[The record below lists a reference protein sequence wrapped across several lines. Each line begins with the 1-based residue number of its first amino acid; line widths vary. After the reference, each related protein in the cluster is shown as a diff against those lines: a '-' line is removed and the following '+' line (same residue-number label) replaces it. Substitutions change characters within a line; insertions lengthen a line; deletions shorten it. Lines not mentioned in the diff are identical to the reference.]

1 MQLELRKLRKQDHK
15 KAIQCAITGM
25 HFDWYMDS
33 PWLLDL
39 YGRYFW
45 YMELTRATQILAAY
59 RGDEF
64 AGVMLCAVKG
74 EKRQYHS
81 LWKQFYVKLVR
92 ILQEVF
98 VKDGPGVY
106 NEANEQMFENYCRQN
121 EPDGEIL
128 FLAANPDIGVKGIGS
143 FLLKELEKR
152 EPGKKIYL
160 YTDNACTYPFYEHR
174 GFERSEEKDIV
185 LDMGKKKVDLRCFLY
200 SKILG
205 DKTVRG

>member
-1 MQLELRKLRKQDHK
+1 
-15 KAIQCAITGM
+15 
-25 HFDWYMDS
+25 
-33 PWLLDL
+33 
-39 YGRYFW
+39 
-45 YMELTRATQILAAY
+45 
-59 RGDEF
+59 
-64 AGVMLCAVKG
+64 
-74 EKRQYHS
+74 
-81 LWKQFYVKLVR
+81 
-92 ILQEVF
+92 
-98 VKDGPGVY
+98 
-106 NEANEQMFENYCRQN
+106 MFENYCRQS

-205 DKTVRG
+205 DKTARG

>member
-15 KAIQCAITGM
+15 KAIRCAITGM

-59 RGDEF
+59 WGDEF

-92 ILQEVF
+92 ILQDVF

-128 FLAANPDIGVKGIGS
+128 FWQPIRILA
-143 FLLKELEKR
+143 
-152 EPGKKIYL
+152 
-160 YTDNACTYPFYEHR
+160 
-174 GFERSEEKDIV
+174 
-185 LDMGKKKVDLRCFLY
+185 
-200 SKILG
+200 
-205 DKTVRG
+205 

>member
-15 KAIQCAITGM
+15 KALQCAITGM

-59 RGDEF
+59 WGDEF

-143 FLLKELEKR
+143 YLLKELEKR

-160 YTDNACTYPFYEHR
+160 YTDNACTYSFYEHR